1 MLMTLNFEV
10 SKFLLHGLCMLPQLY
25 FNLQMNSAL
34 EDNASRLLLFLLL
47 LLNHLPFFSR
57 SKTSPFTPA
66 RIINHSCHTYLACA
80 LLSLKINPCFFF
92 FLYNIPNTFIYKKK
106 VSFFPDIRWII
117 AHNGAKKVQEK
128 ARTQVS

>member
-1 MLMTLNFEV
+1 MTYVCYLNFILIC
-10 SKFLLHGLCMLPQLY
+10 KWIRHWK
-25 FNLQMNSAL
+25 N
-34 EDNASRLLLFLLL
+34 DASRLLLFLLL

-128 ARTQVS
+128 ARTQVSWKTLRLINKYLTT